1 MILSDLSITISQ
13 RRWACVLDP
22 ALVLSRFG
30 LPLIRRLNEA
40 MELWIVREL
49 WHILDNSRFWLD
61 RPEALFATGRE
72 GMEANHALA
81 DDRELTSA
89 MKAWERIRMEND
101 LNGLKLYWLA
111 DCFADSMTP
120 KGQTPDLVPR
130 FEALACALD
139 RHLASTGPMACA
151 ARDSAALAAALGTAI
166 VLTSQS
172 APEHADDMAPAICRM
187 FSEGIACLR
196 VSDDDPIAAIER
208 EHLRRLLVHAGAANM
223 LFAGL
228 NPVIIH
234 FSAPAASLGEM
245 LPCDAQVDLQD
256 VDAAMPIVASDAFA
270 LDPWQG
276 ARAFWYP
283 L

>member
-13 RRWACVLDP
+13 RRWPCVLDP
-22 ALVLSRFG
+22 TLVLSRFG
-30 LPLIRRLNEA
+30 LPLIRHINEA

-49 WHILDNSRFWLD
+49 WHILDNSRFWLEQ
-61 RPEALFATGRE
+61 PEALFSEGRE
-72 GMEANHALA
+72 GVSPDHALA

-101 LNGLKLYWLA
+101 LSGLKLYWLN
-111 DCFADSMTP
+111 DCLSDSMTP
-120 KGQTPDLVPR
+120 AGQPPDLVPR

-139 RHLASTGPMACA
+139 RHLVSTGPMACA
-151 ARDSAALAAALGTAI
+151 ARDSAALAAALGTAF
-166 VLTSQS
+166 VLTCQS
-172 APEHADDMAPAICRM
+172 AAERAEGTAPAICRM
-187 FSEGIACLR
+187 FPKSIACLR
-196 VSDDDPIAAIER
+196 VSEDDPVAAIER
-208 EHLRRLLVHAGAANM
+208 DHLRRLLVHAGAANM

-228 NPVIIH
+228 YPVIIH
-234 FSAPAASLGEM
+234 FSAPAASFGATLA
-245 LPCDAQVDLQD
+245 CDAKADSDDIEPV
-256 VDAAMPIVASDAFA
+256 MPAEEFA